1 MQKFKNVLFVAVVFT
16 MLICVASAQAGDA
29 KNVIL
34 LISDGMGF
42 GSLMAAD
49 YYTGEQAVYETFTT
63 KYMMSTYAVDGSYD
77 PTGAVGNF
85 EYWKQNPTDSSAAA
99 TAMAT
104 GVKTYNGAINV
115 DTSYNPLTTIVEVA
129 SGLGKATG
137 VVTSVEFSHATPAGM
152 VAHNV
157 SRNDYAGIANEMIYN
172 SDLDVIMGAGHPE
185 WDNGTQYS
193 GASKYVG
200 GDATYND
207 LSAGTATA
215 KDGQT
220 WTYIESKADFEA
232 LATAS
237 DTPDKVL
244 GLAMNNYTLQQGRP
258 GDGSVV
264 DPTTMVDNVPTL
276 ETMTKGALN
285 ALDNNKDGF
294 FLMVEG
300 GAVDWAN
307 HANQPGRE
315 VEEQM
320 DFNASVQAVVDWV
333 AANSSWDETLVIVTA
348 DHECG
353 YLWGPDADAPGGMY
367 NLVED
372 NGEGNMPGT
381 EYFSGDHTNMLV
393 PLFAMG
399 AGSEM
404 FASLVDGVDPFMAGL
419 IAGFDG
425 EFTGQYV
432 DNTDIFN
439 VMSGSMSQPVPI
451 PAAAWLLGSG
461 LLGLMGLRRRFQV

>member
-1 MQKFKNVLFVAVVFT
+1 MQRIKNALFVVVVLT
-16 MLICVASAQAGDA
+16 VLVGAASAQAGDA

-49 YYTGEQAVYETFTT
+49 YYTGEQAVYENFNT
-63 KYMMSTYAVDGSYD
+63 KYFMSTYSDGGSYD
-77 PTGAVGNF
+77 PTGAVGDF
-85 EYWKQNPTDSSAAA
+85 DYWKGGATDSAAAA

-104 GVKTYNGAINV
+104 GQKTYDGAIGV
-115 DTSYNPLTTIVEVA
+115 DTSGNPLTTIVEHA
-129 SGLGKATG
+129 SSLGKATG

-152 VAHNV
+152 VAHNT
-157 SRNDYAGIANEMIYN
+157 SRNNYAEIANEMIYN

-185 WDNGTQYS
+185 WINGAEYS
-193 GASKYVG
+193 GNSKYVG
-200 GDATYND
+200 GDGTFSD
-207 LSAGTATA
+207 ISAGTATA

-220 WTYIESKADFEA
+220 WTYIEDKADFEA
-232 LATAS
+232 LAAS
-237 DTPDKVL
+237 GTTPDKVL
-244 GLAMNNYTLQQGRP
+244 GLAMNNYTLQQGRD

-264 DPTTMVDNVPTL
+264 NTSNMVDNVPTL

-285 ALDNNKDGF
+285 ALDNDKDGF

-307 HANQPGRE
+307 HANQDGRTI
-315 VEEQM
+315 EEQM
-320 DFNASVQAVVDWV
+320 DFNNTVQAVVDWIEN
-333 AANSSWDETLVIVTA
+333 NSSWDETLVIVTA

-353 YLWGPDADAPGGMY
+353 YLWGPEASPPDGLYG
-367 NLVED
+367 LVED
-372 NGEGNMPGT
+372 NGEGNMPGMG
-381 EYFSGDHTNMLV
+381 YFSGDHSNMLV
-393 PLFAMG
+393 PLYAKG

-404 FASLVDGVDPFMAGL
+404 FAGLVDGSDLFMAGL
-419 IAGFDG
+419 ISDFDPA
-425 EFTGQYV
+425 FTGEYV

-439 VMSGSMSQPVPI
+439 VMSSSMSRPVPV

-461 LLGLMGLRRRFQV
+461 LLGLMGLRRRFQS